1 MLPATK
7 ILIIGQGIAGTVVSF
22 MLSQQQIEHDVIDN
36 SNPSSSSQIAAGIV
50 HPITGRRLAIAPQY
64 NVALHE
70 AKLFYQEMS
79 KHLGHTF
86 FEQKNILEIYADV
99 KHRNDWLS
107 RSADDDCSMLQCS
120 EIQQS
125 SLQNISAPQGAMC
138 IAMGHFLKIKL
149 LLDSYKNVL
158 ASENK
163 IQTEKFIYSALQIQD
178 ENILYNDVKYSHII
192 FCEGSAASL
201 NPFFPALPFHLCKG
215 EILDAYIP
223 ELTEEYIINKSIY
236 ILPMGNQIFK
246 IGSNFEWDF
255 KDDKPTELIRKQL
268 ESSLQTI
275 IKCNYEII
283 NHQAAIRPTVKNREP
298 ICMWHTQYKN
308 IGILNGLGTK
318 GALLAPLLA
327 KKLLVDF

>member
-1 MLPATK
+1 MFPAPK

-22 MLSQQQIEHDVIDN
+22 ILSQQQIEHVVIDN
-36 SNPSSSSQIAAGIV
+36 PNTNTSSQIAAGIV

-64 NVALHE
+64 NVALQE
-70 AKLFYQEMS
+70 ARILYEEMS
-79 KHLGHTF
+79 KQFGHTF
-86 FEQKNILEIYADV
+86 FEQKKILEIYADV

-107 RSADDDCSMLQCS
+107 RSADDDCAILQCS

-125 SLQNISAPQGAMC
+125 ALQNISALHGAMC

-149 LLDSYKNVL
+149 LLDSYKNFL
-158 ASENK
+158 TSEKK
-163 IQTEKFIYSALQIQD
+163 IRTEKFNYTSLQFKD
-178 ENILYNDVKYSHII
+178 ENIFYNDAKYSHII

-201 NPFFPALPFHLCKG
+201 NPFFPTLPFHLCKG
-215 EILDAYIP
+215 EILDAHIP

-236 ILPMGNQIFK
+236 ILPMGDHFFK

-255 KDDKPTELIRKQL
+255 KDDKPTSKIRQEL

-298 ICMWHTQYKN
+298 ICLWHSRYKN

-327 KKLLVDF
+327 KKLLVGF